1 VNYLLV
7 SLLGVSLVLIQF
19 LIGGT
24 RLLFSYPTYALIG
37 LSALLALFFI
47 RRPAPKPSPLC
58 VVSAVLLTAYVLV
71 RAWFSP
77 VAYMAR
83 TDAFMVAGCLLV
95 YLITAFYLHA
105 TKARVWLLLTLLG
118 LAMVH
123 VVIGIAQFKN
133 GNEFMLFGFLRNGYD
148 SRASGLL
155 ICPNHLAGYLEAI
168 GIMALSLTVWSRFSA
183 GAKLVTGYATAV
195 CFFGVVITGSR
206 GGYLSSAGGLVAFTL
221 ISFWIVGIYNR
232 QGLLRTVLISVAIA
246 VLLAAGAGKLM
257 LLNRHVRD
265 RLDRISQS
273 TQDVRIYNWQAT
285 LDQFKEAPLL
295 GTGAGSHLWFGRQ
308 YRRPQI
314 QADPIHSHGDYLEL
328 LAEYGVVGEVLLL
341 AFLGLH
347 LGVGLRNIRT
357 ITLRRLCNTL
367 TVPRSDALALTVG
380 AVSAVL
386 TLMAHS
392 VIDFNM
398 HIPGNALLFAWILGL
413 LANPGTGKPDQAPAW
428 NTTLKLTRA
437 GIALAGLALIAA
449 AAYRFEGEYW
459 TEKARA
465 ALRDGLLREAQDW
478 ANQAI
483 KADPSDP
490 YPYFY
495 LGEAWRI
502 SATQMPLK
510 AMRPVLFENA
520 VTAYR
525 QSLALFPNDE
535 NALVRMG
542 QALDGARDFDAA
554 ESAYLEAIRLDPNLG
569 VLQAYYSTHLSLLG
583 KDEEA
588 KAALAQAR
596 KLGTKDAHTIG
607 IVEAQSILATDPA
620 KSPELQ
626 ATPPQ

>member
-1 VNYLLV
+1 MNYLLV

-37 LSALLALFFI
+37 LSAILALFFI
-47 RRPAPKPSPLC
+47 RRPAPKPSWLC
-58 VVSAVLLTAYVLV
+58 VVSAVLLTGYVLA

-77 VAYMAR
+77 VAYLAR

-105 TKARVWLLLTLLG
+105 TKARVWLILTLLG

-123 VVIGIAQFKN
+123 VIIGIVQFRN

-155 ICPNHLAGYLEAI
+155 ICPNHLAGFLEAI
-168 GIMALSLTVWSRFSA
+168 GIMTLSLTVWSRFSA
-183 GAKLVTGYATAV
+183 GVKLLTGYAAAV

-206 GGYLSSAGGLVAFTL
+206 GGYLSTAGGLVAFTL
-221 ISFWIVGIYNR
+221 LSFWVVGIYNR
-232 QGLLRTVLISVAIA
+232 QGLTRTVLITIA
-246 VLLAAGAGKLM
+246 AVILLVGVAGKLM
-257 LLNRHVRD
+257 VISRHVRE
-265 RLDRISQS
+265 RMDRIGQS
-273 TQDVRIYNWQAT
+273 TQDVRVYNWLAT

-295 GTGAGSHLWFGRQ
+295 GTGAGSHLWYGRQ
-308 YRRPQI
+308 FRRPQI

-328 LAEYGVVGEVLLL
+328 LAEYGIVGEGLMLV
-341 AFLGLH
+341 FLGLH
-347 LGVGLRNIRT
+347 VGFGLRNIRT
-357 ITLRRLCNTL
+357 ITLRRLCNSL
-367 TVPRSDALALTVG
+367 TVPRSDALALTIG
-380 AVSAVL
+380 ALSAVL

-392 VIDFNM
+392 VVDFNM
-398 HIPGNALLFAWILGL
+398 HIPGNALLFALIFGL
-413 LANPGTGKPDQAPAW
+413 LANPGTNKPEQTPAW

-437 GIALAGLALIAA
+437 GMALAGLALIAA

-465 ALRDGLLREAQDW
+465 ALRDGLLRESQDW

-495 LGEAWRI
+495 LGEAWRV
-502 SATQMPLK
+502 SATRMPLK
-510 AMRPVLFENA
+510 SMRPVLFENA
-520 VTAYR
+520 VAAFR
-525 QSLALFPNDE
+525 QSLAIFPNDE
-535 NALVRMG
+535 NALVRMA

-569 VLQAYYSTHLSLLG
+569 VLRAYYSTHLSLAG
-583 KDEEA
+583 KEAEA
-588 KAALAQAR
+588 KAALAEAR
-596 KLGTKDAHTIG
+596 RLGTKDAHTVG
-607 IVEAQSILATDPA
+607 MVEAQSILATDPA

-626 ATPPQ
+626 ENTP